1 MRSFEREA
9 KAISQISHPN
19 ICTLHDVGNADGV
32 DDLVLELLEGET
44 LRYGRDRVQRS
55 GSGDVDS
62 QLRRIQRPS
71 SSHYFD
77 QAALYARR
85 EFKPAWFT
93 TEEVNA
99 HTERVY
105 QPGDR

>member
-1 MRSFEREA
+1 MIFTFGA
-9 KAISQISHPN
+9 QP
-19 ICTLHDVGNADGV
+19 VDGQK
-32 DDLVLELLEGET
+32 
-44 LRYGRDRVQRS
+44 RMYGVQGHS
-55 GSGDVDS
+55 GVAVIEFSNPVRAMSIHNFGQSSD
-62 QLRRIQRPS
+62 PW

-93 TEEVNA
+93 TEEVKA

-105 QPGDR
+105 RPAD

>member
-1 MRSFEREA
+1 
-9 KAISQISHPN
+9 
-19 ICTLHDVGNADGV
+19 LHHGFPSN
-32 DDLVLELLEGET
+32 LRRGET
-44 LRYGRDRVQRS
+44 VIRGRQVINRVDRFSKLLGAGQCATFRS
-55 GSGDVDS
+55 PAAIEFSDPVRAMSIHNFGESSD
-62 QLRRIQRPS
+62 PS

-99 HTERVY
+99 HTERVHR
-105 QPGDR
+105 PAD